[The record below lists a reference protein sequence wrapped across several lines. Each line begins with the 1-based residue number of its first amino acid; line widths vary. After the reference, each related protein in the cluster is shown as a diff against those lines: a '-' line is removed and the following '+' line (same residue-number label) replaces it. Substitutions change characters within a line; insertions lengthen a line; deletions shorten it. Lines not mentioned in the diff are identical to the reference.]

1 MGFCE
6 ALMASSGVT
15 ANQNTLPRIINRT
28 YFLYNKDMIKQLK
41 RLDI

>member
-6 ALMASSGVT
+6 ALMTPSGVA
-15 ANQNTLPRIINRT
+15 ANQNTIARIINKT